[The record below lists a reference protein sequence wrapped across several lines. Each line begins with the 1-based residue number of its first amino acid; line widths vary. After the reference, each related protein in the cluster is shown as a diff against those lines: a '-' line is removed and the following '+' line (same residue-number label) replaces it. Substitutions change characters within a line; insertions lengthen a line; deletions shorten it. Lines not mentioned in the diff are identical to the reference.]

1 MENYHIP
8 DSAIAAS
15 SWVGYLGIIL
25 FLRLLKM
32 YFSLNFTE
40 KYKVCNDQ
48 NLFEDVASLMKVL
61 WASFCIVQNYSEIKG
76 DQKKVYA
83 P

>member
-1 MENYHIP
+1 
-8 DSAIAAS
+8 
-15 SWVGYLGIIL
+15 
-25 FLRLLKM
+25 M

-83 P
+83 PQSRRKKYTGKKTEKEKEQFQHCYH

>member
-1 MENYHIP
+1 
-8 DSAIAAS
+8 
-15 SWVGYLGIIL
+15 
-25 FLRLLKM
+25 M

-40 KYKVCNDQ
+40 KYKVCNNQ

>member
-1 MENYHIP
+1 
-8 DSAIAAS
+8 
-15 SWVGYLGIIL
+15 
-25 FLRLLKM
+25 M

-61 WASFCIVQNYSEIKG
+61 
-76 DQKKVYA
+76 
-83 P
+83 

>member
-1 MENYHIP
+1 
-8 DSAIAAS
+8 
-15 SWVGYLGIIL
+15 
-25 FLRLLKM
+25 M

-61 WASFCIVQNYSEIKG
+61 WACFCIVQNYSEIKG
-76 DQKKVYA
+76 PKKGIRSIEQKKEIHRKKTEKETEQFQYCYH
-83 P
+83 